1 MEMMESPIADGGILN
16 SIISAK
22 NGIPDGSKEAE
33 HPFESEQGIVEVVV
47 DESSSL
53 QGSKADAFVPFDIK
67 DTEDNEKQEVSSRA
81 EIRTLQA
88 VDFVNCVN
96 DTDATNTS
104 KSCAEACKEQGMNC
118 CIGEGSY
125 IFFPHFGYIY
135 YPACEGF
142 TGKVYA
148 NSCIG
153 RDACKDASIPTVKN
167 GCNNVSSCADVGLRG
182 FVGEI
187 VDSCIGEN
195 ACKDLGREG
204 YAGNLKNSCIGSRSC
219 QDVGTVGVVGEIVD
233 SCIGSFA
240 CLELGSGGVVGEI
253 VDSCIGS
260 WACAGLESAGDLTD
274 ACNGKSACEG
284 MDSHA
289 DMTRS
294 CNALYACAFQGVIA
308 SSMYD
313 CCNDEYECF
322 YASSVPTT
330 CTKVRDSPK

>member
-1 MEMMESPIADGGILN
+1 MNAADDNPSTPKNYMEMMESPIADGGILN

-53 QGSKADAFVPFDIK
+53 QGSKADAFGPFDIK
-67 DTEDNEKQEVSSRA
+67 DTEDDEKQNVSSRA
-81 EIRTLQA
+81 EIWTLQA

-125 IFFPHFGYIY
+125 IFFPHYGYIY

-187 VDSCIGEN
+187 VDSCIG
-195 ACKDLGREG
+195 A
-204 YAGNLKNSCIGSRSC
+204 
-219 QDVGTVGVVGEIVD
+219 
-233 SCIGSFA
+233 FA

-253 VDSCIGS
+253 VDSCIGTF
-260 WACAGLESAGDLTD
+260 ACFDLGSAGDLTD
-274 ACNGKSACEG
+274 ACNGEAACQK

-294 CNALYACAFQGVIA
+294 CNAYYACAYQGVII
-308 SSMYD
+308 SNMYD
-313 CCNDEYECF
+313 CCNDENECKD
-322 YASSVPTT
+322 ASRVPTT
-330 CTKVRDSPK
+330 CTKVRDSPM